1 MIKNIVFDIGKVL
14 VRFDWEDY
22 LASFGF
28 PEEEYQA
35 IANAMFLSPD
45 WELVDEGRLSYGE
58 IEAIFQASAPGYVK
72 DIARVFSTFGDCISR
87 FDYTRD
93 WIRSLK
99 KEGLSLYY
107 LSNYGDF
114 TREYTKAELD
124 FCELMDGGLMS
135 YQVQLLK
142 PNPAFYQC
150 LFQKY
155 DLKPEECIFIDD
167 NAANIETARFLG
179 MHTIRFQDYES
190 AIRELSRIRCQEA
203 SVH

>member
-28 PEEEYQA
+28 PKKEYQT
-35 IANAMFLSPD
+35 IADVMFLSPN
-45 WELVDEGRLSYGE
+45 WALVDEGRLSYQE
-58 IEAIFQASAPGYVK
+58 IEAIFLSSAPEYAK
-72 DIARVFSTFGDCISR
+72 DIKRVFASFGDCISQ
-87 FDYTRD
+87 FPYAKS
-93 WIRSLK
+93 WIRELK

-135 YQVQLLK
+135 CQVQLLK
-142 PNPAFYQC
+142 PNPAFYKC

-155 DLKPEECIFIDD
+155 NLKPEECIFIDD
-167 NAANIETARFLG
+167 NTDNIRTAESLG
-179 MHTIRFQDYES
+179 MHTILFHDQES
-190 AIRELSRIRCQEA
+190 AVRELARIRCQEA